1 MSEHKF
7 VRDTLSKA
15 VLNTDVNALE
25 QYRFARDQRL
35 QEQNILQNCVDDI
48 SSLKDDMVEI
58 KNLLLKISEKYYGK
72 ESPKT

>member
-48 SSLKDDMVEI
+48 SSLKDDMNEI
-58 KNLLLKISEKYYGK
+58 KNLLIKLSEK
-72 ESPKT
+72 